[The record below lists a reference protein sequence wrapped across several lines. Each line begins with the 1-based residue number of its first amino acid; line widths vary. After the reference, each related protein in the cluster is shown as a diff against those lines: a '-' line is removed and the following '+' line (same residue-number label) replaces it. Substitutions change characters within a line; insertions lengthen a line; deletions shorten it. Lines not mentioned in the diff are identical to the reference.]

1 MEAENN
7 GGASSAPAAV
17 ETVADNDVKEM
28 TQAEYAEF
36 LAQKAIRSEPKK
48 EEEKPAGEVEAEA
61 QAEPEAEPE
70 AAESSTDEQSEQSE
84 STDEAPE
91 AEEVLSKSE
100 PIPPEKFAKWQ
111 ADVQKRIDKL
121 TAEKRATEALVE
133 QLKAAKP
140 AEAAEPPAPVVV
152 PLDNP
157 DDKTAVVRSES
168 ELERVEREARSALD
182 FIEEHRIQIQKAL
195 LRDEDTVTISGQ
207 AVPVEQLVKAER
219 EAKRHLDRY
228 IPARRQFLKAH
239 VEATRSAQSV
249 MPTLFD
255 KATPEYQE
263 YQAFK
268 RANPAFN
275 ALPNADHVYA
285 LYLKGQAALK
295 AEQEAAAK
303 KPVTPAAAKAP
314 KTAGDTGAATPAKP
328 AATRSPASEKTRL
341 KAELEKAEKKFR
353 QTGSQSDYSQV
364 LVLQSRLK
372 KL

>member
-28 TQAEYAEF
+28 TQAQYAEF
-36 LAQKAIRSEPKK
+36 LTQKAIKPEPKN
-48 EEEKPAGEVEAEA
+48 EDEKPAGEVEAEA
-61 QAEPEAEPE
+61 QAEPEAEPQ

-91 AEEVLSKSE
+91 TEEVLSKSE
-100 PIPPEKFAKWQ
+100 PIPPEKFARWQ
-111 ADVQKRIDKL
+111 ANVQKRIDEL
-121 TAEKRATEALVE
+121 TAAKKASDAMVE

-140 AEAAEPPAPVVV
+140 EATEPPAPVVV

-157 DDKTAVVRSES
+157 DDKTATVRSES
-168 ELERVEREARSALD
+168 DLDRVENEARNALD

-195 LRDEDTVTISGQ
+195 LRDEDTVTIDGQ
-207 AVPVEQLVKAER
+207 TVPVERLVKAER

-239 VEATRSAQSV
+239 VEAVSKAQSV
-249 MPTLFD
+249 LPALFD

-285 LYLKGQAALK
+285 LFLKGQAAIK
-295 AEQEAAAK
+295 SEQEAAAK

-314 KTAGDTGAATPAKP
+314 KTAGDTGAASPAKP
-328 AATRSPASEKTRL
+328 AASRTQSSEKTRI

-353 QTGSQSDYSQV
+353 QSGSQSDYSQV